1 MTYPDGW
8 YAAAD
13 ASKLGRR
20 PIKLRR
26 FGLDLVLWR
35 DGTGEPSCLRAA
47 CPHRG
52 ADLSAGRVRGGCL
65 ECPYHGFRFDSGGTC
80 RLAPCEGPAA
90 RIPPRLRAETVPV
103 REEHGLVW
111 LWWGSDR
118 PSGDPPWFG
127 TLGPD
132 DSVVTVADIYP
143 CHFTR
148 FMENGLDVH
157 HFAFV
162 HRWILPFVGSQVE
175 MKTADLQADFIHA
188 TGTLSP
194 GQGERRRRVSDFAIE
209 AYFPGL
215 IHLDTLGLELLVAAC
230 PIDEEATW
238 VAARYYR
245 PRFGSGVLARAASWL
260 AVQADYQTA
269 QRQDKRVLRSIRP
282 EVGSS
287 HANMAVGADRA
298 ISLWYRRLSQ
308 SQDARQAEDRSVS
321 V

>member
-1 MTYPDGW
+1 M
-8 YAAAD
+8 
-13 ASKLGRR
+13 
-20 PIKLRR
+20 
-26 FGLDLVLWR
+26 
-35 DGTGEPSCLRAA
+35 
-47 CPHRG
+47 
-52 ADLSAGRVRGGCL
+52 
-65 ECPYHGFRFDSGGTC
+65 
-80 RLAPCEGPAA
+80 
-90 RIPPRLRAETVPV
+90 

-111 LWWGSDR
+111 LWWGSAE
-118 PSGDPPWFG
+118 PAGDPPWFD

-132 DSVVTVADIYP
+132 DSVVTVADTYP

-148 FMENGLDVH
+148 FMENGLEVH

-162 HRWILPFVGSQVE
+162 HHRILPFVGSQVE
-175 MKTADLQADFIHA
+175 MKTADLDGDFILA

-194 GQGERRRRVSDFAIE
+194 GPGERWRRLSDFAIE

-230 PIDEEATW
+230 PVDEEATW

-282 EVGSS
+282 VVGSP

-298 ISLWYRRLSQ
+298 ISLWYQRLSHTQQ
-308 SQDARQAEDRSVS
+308 SRQAAERATGLAMSTTEPVCGSGALRKLPREESVMAGRSATPVVSCAVVEDLSAAMATPSVTGEDRW
-321 V
+321 